1 MTHQTRTPH
10 LHRAWPVALVAGLA
24 IVGAAAFAG
33 MPGLLVDPLHT
44 EYQWSRASIGTAAS
58 VNMVLYGVVAPFAA
72 ALMDRFGLR
81 RVALA
86 ALLTVMAGAA
96 LTTVMDQAWQL
107 TLYWG
112 VLIGA
117 GTGSL
122 AMTFAATVAHR
133 WFVRRR
139 GLVIGALSGSSAFG
153 QLVFLPALAWV
164 TDTQGWRPAVV
175 TLALSAGVVAVL
187 VALVLRDH
195 PADVGLRPYGA
206 AEFVPRPRVE
216 PGAARRT
223 VRVLVRSV
231 RDRGFWLLA
240 GVFAICGASTNG
252 ILWTHFVPAARDHGM
267 AVTVAAALVSTI
279 GVFSLVGTVAS
290 GWLTD
295 RFDPRALLVAY
306 FGGRA
311 VLLAVLPLLF
321 GPQAG
326 PAMVAF
332 VVVFGLVDVATVP
345 PVILLCRRMFGGDG
359 AIVFG
364 WVGAAHQVGAGA
376 MAVVGGLVRDVTGGY
391 GPVWALAAV
400 LCGLAVVLALR
411 APGAEEA
418 ESAAEESGSVETPGS
433 DGESDTGGASGS
445 AGEEPVSTVETDADG
460 EAGSVEVDAGGASGS
475 ARERVVVEPSDAG
488 GRSGSVEERA
498 AAGSPGAGGE
508 SGSAGAAGAGG
519 RQTGA
524 RR

>member
-1 MTHQTRTPH
+1 MTHQTRTPL

-24 IVGAAAFAG
+24 IVAAAAFAG

-44 EYQWSRASIGTAAS
+44 EYQWSRTSIGAAAS
-58 VNMVLYGVVAPFAA
+58 VNMVVYGLVAPFAA

-81 RVALA
+81 RVAVA
-86 ALLTVMAGAA
+86 ALSAVMAGAA
-96 LTTVMDQAWQL
+96 LTTLMDHAWQL

-139 GLVIGALSGSSAFG
+139 GLVIGALTGSSAFG

-187 VALVLRDH
+187 VVLVLRDH

-206 AEFVPRPRVE
+206 LTDVPRPRAE
-216 PGAARRT
+216 EGAARRT
-223 VRVLVRSV
+223 VRVLARSA
-231 RDRGFWLLA
+231 RRRGFWLLA
-240 GVFAICGASTNG
+240 GVFAICGATTNG

-267 AVTVAAALVSTI
+267 AVTTAAALVSTI
-279 GVFSLVGTVAS
+279 GVFSLVGTVVS

-295 RFDPRALLVAY
+295 RFDPRLLLVAY
-306 FGGRA
+306 FGGRGA
-311 VLLAVLPLLF
+311 LLALLPALF
-321 GPQAG
+321 GPDAG
-326 PAMVAF
+326 PAMIAF
-332 VVVFGLVDVATVP
+332 VVVFGLLDVATVP
-345 PVILLCRRMFGGDG
+345 PVILLCRRMFGADG

-364 WVGAAHQVGAGA
+364 WVNALHQVGAGA
-376 MAVVGGLVRDVTGGY
+376 MAVFGGLVRDVTGAY
-391 GPVWALAAV
+391 GPLWVLAAV
-400 LCGLAVVLALR
+400 LCGAAVLLALR
-411 APGAEEA
+411 APGAVEA
-418 ESAAEESGSVETPGS
+418 ER
-433 DGESDTGGASGS
+433 DGG
-445 AGEEPVSTVETDADG
+445 
-460 EAGSVEVDAGGASGS
+460 DAGPAVGDGPAERS
-475 ARERVVVEPSDAG
+475 AEV
-488 GRSGSVEERA
+488 
-498 AAGSPGAGGE
+498 
-508 SGSAGAAGAGG
+508 
-519 RQTGA
+519 